1 MKYAVA
7 KLLNLVGYGLQIDF
21 GELTVILWKNA
32 KGKTREIFR
41 GDYMLQIFDCFWRIR
56 RKNDIILA
64 CNNVENDINFLD
76 ILDLSDKL
84 YLCNSYELNN
94 LDFTLSFNQ
103 DIEIDF
109 FFNLDRITERRISS
123 EK

>member
-7 KLLNLVGYGLQIDF
+7 KLLNLAGYGLQIDC

-56 RKNDIILA
+56 RKTDIIL
-64 CNNVENDINFLD
+64 
-76 ILDLSDKL
+76 
-84 YLCNSYELNN
+84 
-94 LDFTLSFNQ
+94 
-103 DIEIDF
+103 
-109 FFNLDRITERRISS
+109 
-123 EK
+123 